1 METQVRIL
9 LVEDDA
15 PLKRSLE
22 KFLRQAGYDL
32 CSCSSAR
39 EALDRIVTFPADILI
54 AEYHLPDAN
63 GSLLL
68 NCLNRIVPHAAAVL
82 ISEYD
87 YQWIADDNVAL
98 HVHAF
103 LKKPFDV
110 AELETVLTSARCQVR
125 ISMRDLDLNVG
136 FDTKVCLP
144 PLTRGKLSEVS
155 GSCGSEMVVGCNQ
168 MIVRS
173 DTGL

>member
-1 METQVRIL
+1 VDTQVRIL

-22 KFLRQAGYDL
+22 KFLRQAGFNL
-32 CSCSSAR
+32 CCCSSAR
-39 EALDRIVTFPADILI
+39 EALDRIEQFSADILI

-68 NCLNRIVPHAAAVL
+68 DCLTRIVPHAATVL

-87 YQWIADDNVAL
+87 YQWVADDNAAL

-110 AELETVLTSARCQVR
+110 AELETVLTSARCQVQ
-125 ISMRDLDLNVG
+125 ISMRNLNLPVG
-136 FDTKVCLP
+136 SGLKMYLP
-144 PLTRGKLSEVS
+144 PLTRGKLSEMPS
-155 GSCGSEMVVGCNQ
+155 SCGSEMVIGCNQ
-168 MIVRS
+168 VAARCA
-173 DTGL
+173 TGL

>member
-1 METQVRIL
+1 MEAQVQIL

-22 KFLRQAGYDL
+22 KFLIQAGYNL
-32 CSCSSAR
+32 SSCSSAR
-39 EALDRIVTFPADILI
+39 EALDRIESFTADIFI
-54 AEYHLPDAN
+54 AEYHLPDAD

-68 NCLNRIVPHAAAVL
+68 NCLNRIVPHAATVL

-87 YQWIADDNVAL
+87 YQWVADDNVAL

-125 ISMRDLDLNVG
+125 ISTRNLNVNVG
-136 FDTKVCLP
+136 LDPKVYLP
-144 PLTRGKLSEVS
+144 PLTRGKLSEMAS
-155 GSCGSEMVVGCNQ
+155 SSGSEMVVARNQ
-168 MIVRS
+168 MGFDVLLS
-173 DTGL
+173 